1 MRRPRQNCHRSKIRS
16 VTTIGVWRHTEQ
28 TIPVT
33 TREQIRANAQRS
45 EAAMERI
52 AAKQASEMQSYLKRR
67 QVARKDRHNN
77 YIKVLTEAALKHST
91 AKASMHTEKK
101 NRQSQVPVGGRNKT
115 RHSVDSPPNGDMK
128 PSLHQ

>member
-1 MRRPRQNCHRSKIRS
+1 M
-16 VTTIGVWRHTEQ
+16 
-28 TIPVT
+28 T

-101 NRQSQVPVGGRNKT
+101 NRQSQVPVGGRNKA
-115 RHSVDSPPNGDMK
+115 RDSVDSPPNGGMK